1 LVHAGIDGFF
11 IDQPDAGV
19 RAVAA
24 LPLKTETTR
33 NKQ

>member
-24 LPLKTETTR
+24 LPPKTEATR
-33 NKQ
+33 GKQ